1 MTTRYNSGDNLGVP
15 SGYQGKDIPDD
26 FRIPSCT
33 IEDVDYAL
41 FSLFDKELNLSVKDS
56 TTGKHKKL
64 PVVFSSG
71 ERWALIKNNKLLRD
85 RSGAII
91 LPIVTIQRSSLSQ
104 TNDDI
109 TGRGINQ
116 NTGEFV
122 VYKRLSKDDS
132 TYQNLLNK
140 QDIPNQQQSNTD
152 RIIQNKDSIK
162 NYKGGLLRKDLN
174 NNIYEIITMPTP
186 QFYTVKYTVTI
197 WTQYLQ
203 QLNNVL
209 EQIMAAYLPVSMR
222 TFKITSKK
230 GYWFLAKVQEDFKDE
245 TNFTDM
251 SDNERI
257 VKSSFEIVVPA
268 YFIPGNDIPGVPGS
282 ARRFVSAPKIT
293 FDIGDGNENDINE
306 FPADIYNSVAEA
318 EINHDPTDNFILSD
332 PETGYVESFDNKLK
346 GAYSIK
352 YIKNPLNGLNEP
364 EYIKVVSKDSKTG
377 ETVYVDDGSMK
388 IKTLK

>member
-91 LPIVTIQRSSLSQ
+91 LPIITIQRSSLSQ

-174 NNIYEIITMPTP
+174 NNIYEI
-186 QFYTVKYTVTI
+186 
-197 WTQYLQ
+197 
-203 QLNNVL
+203 
-209 EQIMAAYLPVSMR
+209 
-222 TFKITSKK
+222 SK
-230 GYWFLAKVQEDFKDE
+230 
-245 TNFTDM
+245 
-251 SDNERI
+251 
-257 VKSSFEIVVPA
+257 EI
-268 YFIPGNDIPGVPGS
+268 
-282 ARRFVSAPKIT
+282 
-293 FDIGDGNENDINE
+293 
-306 FPADIYNSVAEA
+306 
-318 EINHDPTDNFILSD
+318 
-332 PETGYVESFDNKLK
+332 
-346 GAYSIK
+346 
-352 YIKNPLNGLNEP
+352 
-364 EYIKVVSKDSKTG
+364 
-377 ETVYVDDGSMK
+377 
-388 IKTLK
+388 